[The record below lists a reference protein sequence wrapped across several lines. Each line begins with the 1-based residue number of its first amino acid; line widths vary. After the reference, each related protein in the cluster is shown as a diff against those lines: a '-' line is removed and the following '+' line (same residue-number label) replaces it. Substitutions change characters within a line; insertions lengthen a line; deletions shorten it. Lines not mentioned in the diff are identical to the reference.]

1 MQLFPF
7 GALELVLVGVFLI
20 GLLIIGFGLLSL
32 LRKFVP
38 GSPPATASSTRRR
51 DVVGVTLALGW
62 GLAAFGLAGL
72 LLRLAGVD
80 APTSIIAGLG
90 LGLLVT
96 FAILA
101 VLMYLNRPVSSLDPL
116 AAEGVVGR
124 TARVV
129 IAVPPTGLGEIRV
142 AMPEGPVNLAARS
155 IGDHAIPN
163 ETLVVVERYSNRVA
177 VVREAVREADG

>member
-1 MQLFPF
+1 MQLIPF
-7 GALELVLVGVFLI
+7 GALELVLVGVILV

-38 GSPPATASSTRRR
+38 GSTPATATSTQRR
-51 DVVGVTLALGW
+51 DIVGVALALGW

-72 LLRLAGVD
+72 LLRLFGVD
-80 APTSIIAGLG
+80 APTSIVVGLG
-90 LGLLVT
+90 VGLLVA

-101 VLMYLNRPVSSLDPL
+101 GLVYLNRPVSSLDPL
-116 AAEGVVGR
+116 AAEGIVGR
-124 TARVV
+124 PAQVV

-155 IGDHAIPN
+155 IGDHAIPI
-163 ETLVVVERYSNRVA
+163 ETTVVVERYSNRVA
-177 VVREAVREADG
+177 VVRESV